1 MDAAARRYASHHV
14 PRYTSYPTA
23 ADFTPMVTARE
34 HATWLGGLDAEASV
48 SIYLHV
54 PYCREI
60 CLYCGCNTKMAVRDD
75 VVASYRRALEAEI
88 ALVSGLVR
96 KRLRTARL
104 HWGGGTPSILG
115 PDGLQSVLTALWDR
129 FSFESV
135 SSTRSG
141 VLLYSGDAIERIARV
156 DRVIFDKTGTLTLPE
171 LDVANAANI
180 PADVFDLAG
189 RVALASR
196 HPVAAAVARAAATKS
211 PLPGIEEEPG
221 QGVHGLLDARARPRV
236 YRPDGLS
243 LVAQERPVRRSGRRG
258 LAGDRRR

>member
-1 MDAAARRYASHHV
+1 MDAAARRYASHNV

-88 ALVSGLVR
+88 ALVSGR
-96 KRLRTARL
+96 
-104 HWGGGTPSILG
+104 TPSILG
-115 PDGLQSVLTALWDR
+115 PDGLQSVLTALRDR

-171 LDVANAANI
+171 LDVANAADI

-189 RVALASR
+189 RVALATR
-196 HPVAAAVARAAATKS
+196 HPVAAAVARAAAAKS
-211 PLPGIEEEPG
+211 PLPGIEEELG